1 VHSGCQAGVAVRL
14 THRLMRATFDLLANE
29 RRARTFFLA
38 LVQSALGTG
47 AGYIALLLLAEHRF
61 DSPWAISLVLLADLI
76 PAMLLGPVFGAVAD
90 RWSRK
95 RCAILADVLRVVA
108 FGGIA
113 LFDSYPAMIG
123 FAVLAGTGTALFTPS
138 VLAALPSVVDD
149 ERRLPAASALYGAV
163 ADLGFTVGPLVAA
176 AVLALSSAETLV
188 WVNAASFAMSAA
200 LLVPLS
206 FGQTPARPADMPR
219 SLLREARDGLRLT
232 TRMRAIRV
240 VLLASGAAMF
250 CVGIFNV
257 AELFFAKE
265 ELGTSNAGFSVLV
278 TIFGVGFI
286 GGSLLGSKGG
296 PVPQLKRRFLAG
308 LLVLGAGFVAMGL
321 SGSYVMAAMTFAV
334 AGFGNGLVLMYE
346 RLLIYGVFGDT
357 LVGRVFGI
365 RDALTAWAFGIAF
378 LVSGALLAALGPGE
392 LILIAGGVGVVAWS
406 VSALALR
413 SEWAEPDAGELVD
426 GAAVGIPT
434 PELGTSTSVVG
445 RGD

>member
-1 VHSGCQAGVAVRL
+1 
-14 THRLMRATFDLLANE
+14 MRETFDLLANE

-47 AGYIALLLLAEHRF
+47 AGYIALLLLAKHRL
-61 DSPWAISLVLLADLI
+61 DSSWAISLVLLADLI

-113 LFDSYPAMIG
+113 LFDSYAAMIG
-123 FAVLAGTGTALFTPS
+123 FAILAGTGTALFTPS
-138 VLAALPSVVDD
+138 VLAALPSVIDD
-149 ERRLPAASALYGAV
+149 ERRLPAASALYGTV
-163 ADLGFTVGPLVAA
+163 TDLGFTIGPLVAA
-176 AVLALSSAETLV
+176 GVLALSSAETLV
-188 WVNAASFAMSAA
+188 WVNAASFAMSVV
-200 LLVPLS
+200 LLVPLR
-206 FGQTPARPADMPR
+206 FGQTPAQPDDIPR
-219 SLLREARDGLRLT
+219 SLLGEAREGLRLT

-257 AELFFAKE
+257 AELFFATE
-265 ELGTSNAGFSVLV
+265 TLGASNAGFGVLV

-286 GGSLLGSKGG
+286 CGSLIGSKGG
-296 PVPQLKRRFLAG
+296 PMPHLKRRFLAG
-308 LLVLGAGFVAMGL
+308 LLVLGAGFAAMGL
-321 SGSYVMAAMTFAV
+321 SDSYVLAAVTFAV

-365 RDALTAWAFGIAF
+365 KDALTAWAFGVAF
-378 LVSGALLAALGPGE
+378 VFSGALLTALGPGE
-392 LILIAGGVGVVAWS
+392 LILIAGGIGVVISSIA
-406 VSALALR
+406 ALALR
-413 SEWAEPDAGELVD
+413 SEWSEPDNGQLVD
-426 GAAVGIPT
+426 GAAVGLPA
-434 PELGTSTSVVG
+434 PEIGISTSVVS
-445 RGD
+445 GD